1 VRPWAAA
8 WAAQEKKEVEMAD
21 WLAAVD
27 SYLYTIG
34 GIGVEDA
41 LCDACISGRVPAAL
55 AGSLEIECELSRRTA
70 EADGGSSEAYFGT
83 LTLAGLR
90 YGFECRLFGDADG
103 SYFVSDIARFEP
115 VEWRTGIRV
124 A

>member
-1 VRPWAAA
+1 
-8 WAAQEKKEVEMAD
+8 MTD

-27 SYLYTIG
+27 AYLYTIG
-34 GIGVEDA
+34 SVGVEDA

-55 AGSLEIECELSRRTA
+55 AGSLEIERELSQRTA
-70 EADGGSSEAYFGT
+70 EADGGSSEIYLGT

-90 YGFECRLFGDADG
+90 YGFECRLFVDADG

-115 VEWRTGIRV
+115 VEWQTGIRV

>member
-1 VRPWAAA
+1 
-8 WAAQEKKEVEMAD
+8 MTD

-27 SYLYTIG
+27 AYLYTIG
-34 GIGVEDA
+34 SIGVEDV

-55 AGSLEIECELSRRTA
+55 AGSLEIERELTQRTA
-70 EADGGSSEAYFGT
+70 EPDGGSSEVYLGT

-90 YGFECRLFGDADG
+90 YGFECRLFVDADG

-115 VEWRTGIRV
+115 VEWRTGVRV

>member
-1 VRPWAAA
+1 
-8 WAAQEKKEVEMAD
+8 MTD

-27 SYLYTIG
+27 AYLYTIG
-34 GIGVEDA
+34 SVGVEDA
-41 LCDACISGRVPAAL
+41 LCDACVSGRLPVAL
-55 AGSLEIECELSRRTA
+55 AGSVEIERELTQRTA
-70 EADGGSSEAYFGT
+70 EPDGGSSEVYLGT

-90 YGFECRLFGDADG
+90 YGFECRLFVDADG

-115 VEWRTGIRV
+115 VEWRTEIRV